1 MTERRSRTPSA
12 RGNFMDEVRGALDQF
27 EKQERELRDDSER
40 RAREGELARILEQ
53 SRAKPTP

>member
-27 EKQERELRDDSER
+27 EKQERELRDDGER
-40 RAREGELARILEQ
+40 RAREEALTRILEQ
-53 SRAKPTP
+53 SRSKPTA

>member
-27 EKQERELRDDSER
+27 EKQERELRDDER
-40 RAREGELARILEQ
+40 RERELALTRILEQ
-53 SRAKPTP
+53 SRSKPTA

>member
-27 EKQERELRDDSER
+27 EKQERELRDDGER
-40 RAREGELARILEQ
+40 RAREEVLTRILEQ
-53 SRAKPTP
+53 SRSKPTA